1 MLKKIILL
9 LTTFPILFL
18 SCNSTGKIQTEELS
32 KPMNVQEN
40 ILRLSFAGD
49 IMAHTEVTGKNF
61 SGAFADIEDIL
72 KNSDFSFANFES
84 PVNNAMPQSSYPTF
98 NCHEDYAK
106 AAMDAGFNVFSLA
119 NNHTNDFYEEGMN
132 STRNFFDGQKPLGIY
147 SCGIKEKKDDDIKFI
162 TIEKNGWKILFASIT
177 EVLNF
182 KRGTELFDYLPPEN
196 KAREKFLEQIN
207 REKRKSSCDFLVL
220 SFHTAEEEYVTSIAE
235 KSKKFYYSLL
245 DSGVDILW
253 INHPHVSKDW
263 AVITNRSTRESKV
276 IFYSVGNT
284 ISGQRRKPNFDK
296 PDSPRDNSGDSFI
309 FNMEI
314 EKSAGGIRI
323 RHLKP
328 VLITTFINEGNFFV
342 IKKLNEEFI
351 QTLKD
356 QGNFKWAQY
365 LSERK
370 KIMNKIEGK
379 YSWQ

>member
-1 MLKKIILL
+1 M
-9 LTTFPILFL
+9 
-18 SCNSTGKIQTEELS
+18 
-32 KPMNVQEN
+32 
-40 ILRLSFAGD
+40 
-49 IMAHTEVTGKNF
+49 
-61 SGAFADIEDIL
+61 
-72 KNSDFSFANFES
+72 
-84 PVNNAMPQSSYPTF
+84 
-98 NCHEDYAK
+98 
-106 AAMDAGFNVFSLA
+106 
-119 NNHTNDFYEEGMN
+119 
-132 STRNFFDGQKPLGIY
+132 
-147 SCGIKEKKDDDIKFI
+147 
-162 TIEKNGWKILFASIT
+162 
-177 EVLNF
+177 
-182 KRGTELFDYLPPEN
+182 
-196 KAREKFLEQIN
+196 
-207 REKRKSSCDFLVL
+207 L
-220 SFHTAEEEYVTSIAE
+220 SFHTAEEEYITSIAE

-296 PDSPRDNSGDSFI
+296 PDSARDNSGDSFI

-370 KIMNKIEGK
+370 KIMDKIEGK